1 MKRTITTVSIA
12 TACVA
17 LTNAA
22 FAVDITAPTV
32 TVSGDIKV
40 AATYGNGGSS
50 PVDGEAAD
58 HYKVNDESS
67 YVGFAA
73 HQDLPDA
80 MYAGVQ
86 LDSFFGIDTGNDGGN
101 GNFFSRRAVFKLG
114 GAFGEFYVGRSLTPA
129 SFMVLFTDP
138 WYWDGSVAQSG
149 WKVQLANYT
158 STQYLRTNN
167 TIGWVS
173 PKTAGFTLSLA
184 GAAGEKTQSSDI
196 GGSLTYDNGPLSLG
210 VAYDQ
215 SHSFTN
221 DPTRNHV
228 IIATA
233 TYDLGVIKPMASY
246 SDSKVDGQRYDSF
259 SLAATAPAGEKG
271 LFKAQFS
278 RLNDGDTVTAGHQG
292 YNKFALG
299 YQYNLI
305 KNLAFFGNVSSAKEQ
320 TLSATNTLE
329 LGVEYGF

>member
-1 MKRTITTVSIA
+1 MKRITSISFA
-12 TACVA
+12 LAC
-17 LTNAA
+17 AA
-22 FAVDITAPTV
+22 IAGNGFAADGPTV
-32 TVSGDIKV
+32 TVSGDIKF
-40 AATYGNGGSS
+40 AATYGNGGES

-67 YVGFAA
+67 YFSLAA

-86 LDSFFGIDTGNDGGN
+86 LDSFFGIDTGNDGGS

-114 GAFGEFYVGRSLTPA
+114 GTFGEFYVGRSLTPA
-129 SFMVLFTDP
+129 SLMVLFTDP
-138 WYWDGSVAQSG
+138 WYWDGSVAQTG

-184 GAAGEKTQSSDI
+184 GAAGEKTQSSDV

-210 VAYDQ
+210 LAYDE

-228 IIATA
+228 VIATA
-233 TYDLGVIKPMASY
+233 TYDLGAIKPMASY
-246 SDSKVDGQRYDSF
+246 TASKVDGLSYDSF

-278 RLNDGDTVTAGHQG
+278 RLNDADTVTAGHQG

-299 YQYNLI
+299 YQYNLV

-329 LGVEYGF
+329 IGAEYGF